1 MAGKKLNFLS
11 NLGNQTT
18 DFRTLNDLSQC
29 SISFSDIFR
38 GFRKKILAI
47 HQQSITSITCFNW
60 YLLLPN
66 KLTKLC
72 SLVNNYKN

>member
-38 GFRKKILAI
+38 RYRKEILAI
-47 HQQSITSITCFNW
+47 HQQIITSITCFTW

>member
-29 SISFSDIFR
+29 SISFPIFS
-38 GFRKKILAI
+38 GGIERKYWL
-47 HQQSITSITCFNW
+47 SIS
-60 YLLLPN
+60 
-66 KLTKLC
+66 K
-72 SLVNNYKN
+72 V